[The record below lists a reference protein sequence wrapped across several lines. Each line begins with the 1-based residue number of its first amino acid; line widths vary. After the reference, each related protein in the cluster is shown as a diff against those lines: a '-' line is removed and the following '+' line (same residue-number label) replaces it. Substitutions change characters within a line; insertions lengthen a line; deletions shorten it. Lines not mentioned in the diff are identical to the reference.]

1 LTVAFTAANSDS
13 AGNAVTNWQW
23 QFGDGSS
30 STAQNPTQVYAVGT
44 YYPQLL
50 GTNKMGLPVLGSSPV
65 VINVLPAPGL
75 GTVSVIGG
83 NLTFTVSNAIPGTV
97 YRLLAST
104 NLALP
109 LSQWAPAA
117 TNISSTTAN
126 ITITLTNA
134 VRANLSS
141 QFYILQSP

>member
-1 LTVAFTAANSDS
+1 
-13 AGNAVTNWQW
+13 
-23 QFGDGSS
+23 
-30 STAQNPTQVYAVGT
+30 
-44 YYPQLL
+44 
-50 GTNKMGLPVLGSSPV
+50 

-83 NLTFTVSNAIPGTV
+83 NLTFTVSNAIPATV
-97 YRLLAST
+97 YRVLAST

-117 TNISSTTAN
+117 TNLSSATGHF
-126 ITITLTNA
+126 TIILTNGI
-134 VRANLSS
+134 RANVPS